1 MPQEVFY
8 VNPLEDMDEY
18 KIAGHLAMIPAGTTK
33 SVLYLITRG
42 GELPYAQLFNFQ
54 GLIKQY
60 FLGKFFTQEDLD
72 EITARRK
79 AEGRPFYPE
88 MWQYIL
94 DKYDGHLPLRFSA
107 VKEGK
112 KIGLNNVLA
121 TIESTDENCAGLPG
135 QFETMLMRV
144 WHGST
149 VCVKSSYIN
158 QITSEYLDL
167 TSDAPEAMKPYMLN
181 DFGSRSTPNRDAA
194 AVGGAA
200 HLLNGRGS
208 DTGLGERYLKQF
220 YNALKH
226 QTLYDS
232 VTATEHSVMTPY
244 GPGGEVRRVGEIL
257 DKFPTGLLS
266 IVGDSY
272 DIYNFT
278 ENIIGGV
285 YRDRIAARIG
295 KVVVRPDSDDPLV
308 VVPRLLDILAERFG
322 HSVNRKGYKVLS
334 PCVGI
339 IFGDG
344 MDLFSIRRL
353 YAHLKDLGWAAENV
367 VVGMGGGLLQ
377 KVNRDT
383 QLFAIKLC
391 AQTRDGIEYD
401 IYKEAP
407 GKKSHRGH
415 PALVYREEFG
425 KYETIRKADLVFPL
439 VNEIER
445 VAENGILYRDMTFD
459 EIASYSRTPYNL
471 AA

>member
-1 MPQEVFY
+1 MPEVFY
-8 VNPLEDMDEY
+8 VNPLEDADEY
-18 KIAGHLAMIPAGTTK
+18 KLAGHLAMIPKGTTK
-33 SVLYLITRG
+33 SVLYLIARG
-42 GELPYAQLFNFQ
+42 GELPYAQLFNLQ
-54 GLIKQY
+54 GVVKQFLI
-60 FLGKFFTQEDLD
+60 GKFFTQADLD
-72 EITARRK
+72 EITERRK
-79 AEGRPFYPE
+79 TEGRPFYPE

-94 DKYDGHLPLRFSA
+94 DKYDGHLPIRIKA

-112 KIGLNNVLA
+112 KISLNNVLA
-121 TIESTDENCAGLPG
+121 TIESTDDKCAGLPG
-135 QFETMLMRV
+135 QLETILMRV

-158 QITSEYLDL
+158 QITNEYLEL
-167 TSDAPEAMKPYMLN
+167 TSDNPEAARPYMLN
-181 DFGSRSTPNRDAA
+181 DFGSRSAPNREAA

-220 YNALKH
+220 YNAMKH
-226 QTLYDS
+226 RTLYDS

-244 GPGGEVRRVGEIL
+244 GPAGEVRRVGEIL
-257 DKFPTGLLS
+257 DLFPTGILS

-295 KVVVRPDSDDPLV
+295 KVVVRPDSGDPLV
-308 VVPRLLDILAERFG
+308 VVPKLLNILAEKFG

-353 YAHLKDLGWAAENV
+353 YALLKDLGWAAENV
-367 VVGMGGGLLQ
+367 VVGMGGGLIQ

-391 AQTRDGIEYD
+391 AQTRDGVEYD
-401 IYKEAP
+401 IYKNAP
-407 GKKSHRGH
+407 GKNSHRGH
-415 PALVYREEFG
+415 PALVYREELG
-425 KYETIRKADLVFPL
+425 KYDTIRKSDLVFPL
-439 VNEIER
+439 VDDLEL
-445 VAENGILYRDMTFD
+445 VSENGILYRDMTYD
-459 EIASYSRTPYNL
+459 EISEYSQTPYEL